1 MRIAVAVVKHEADTF
16 NPLLTSLEVFKQN
29 KMYYETNFLDKLESR
44 AEIGGFLDVVKEE
57 KSVIELLPILYA
69 WGQAGGRV
77 EAKAVQFFEEKLV
90 AGLKKALPLDA
101 MFFAL
106 HGAASAEEID
116 DMDGYLL
123 SVVRNI
129 LGNDVPIVVSL
140 DHHANITRQMVE
152 LTDLMVGH
160 ETQPHK
166 AYETGKR
173 AAQLFFS
180 LLKGDFKP
188 TLTWE
193 KIPLIVGYHERLNT
207 AEGEPMKEWFDLARK
222 LEKEPGV
229 ISISNFPMQ
238 PWMDIEEA
246 GLATVVYTD
255 NNPQLA
261 KELAAQLAN
270 KAWSLRERFWVSTRV
285 SPREAIEYAVNA
297 KEGPIILSDP
307 SDSLGGATADSTC
320 ILQEMLRQKITC
332 TALVPIYDPEVYH
345 QAAQA
350 GLGSEITVKVGG
362 KFGPQ
367 FYQPVEVTGK
377 VTGMTEGFEVD
388 LTNGGKEIV
397 GYKSGWPFM
406 IQGGTVILEVGSIK
420 LLISESRVTS
430 GRHPDIYRHFG
441 IEPAEAKMI
450 VMKTGTNFQYYES
463 MTKKILL
470 VDCPGYCQGD
480 LTKFE
485 WKRAP
490 HPIYPMDKDKMGDW
504 QANPKVKNYRK

>member
-1 MRIAVAVVKHEADTF
+1 MKMRIAVASVKQETNTF
-16 NPLLTSLEVFKQN
+16 SPLLTSLEVFKED
-29 KMYYETNFLDKLESR
+29 KMSYKADFLEQLKSR
-44 AEIGGFLDVVKEE
+44 SEIGAFLDVVKEE
-57 KSVIELLPILYA
+57 GSAITLLPILYA
-69 WGQAGGRV
+69 HGQAGGRV
-77 EAKAVQFFEEKLV
+77 ETKALRFFEEKLTE
-90 AGLKKALPLDA
+90 GLQKALPLDG

-106 HGAASAEEID
+106 HGAASAEGID
-116 DMDGYLL
+116 DMEGYLL
-123 SVVRNI
+123 SVVRGVI
-129 LGNDVPIVVSL
+129 GNDVPIVSSL
-140 DHHANITRQMVE
+140 DHHANITRKMIQ
-152 LTDLMVGH
+152 LTDLVVGH

-166 AYETGKR
+166 AYETGRR

-180 LLKGDFKP
+180 LLRGDFTP
-188 TLTWE
+188 TLAWE
-193 KIPLIVGYHERLNT
+193 KIPLIVGYHERLDT

-238 PWMDIEEA
+238 PWLDIEEA

-255 NNPQLA
+255 NDPQLA

-285 SPREAIEYAVNA
+285 PPQEAIEYAVNA

-307 SDSLGGATADSTC
+307 SDTLGGATADSTC

-332 TALVPIYDPEVYH
+332 TALVPIHDPEVYR

-350 GLGSEITVKVGG
+350 GLGSTITVKVGG

-367 FYQPVEVTGK
+367 FYSPVEVTGK
-377 VTGMTEGFEVD
+377 VTGISELFEVD
-388 LTNGGKEIV
+388 LTNGGKELV
-397 GYKSGWPFM
+397 GYKGGWPFM
-406 IQGGTVILEVGSIK
+406 VQRASVILEVGSIK
-420 LLISESRVTS
+420 LLISEGRITS
-430 GRHPDIYRHFG
+430 GRHPDVYRHFG
-441 IEPAEAKMI
+441 IEPAEAKII

-463 MTKKILL
+463 MTKEIIR
-470 VDCPGYCQGD
+470 VDCPGYGQGD

-490 HPIYPMDKDKMGDW
+490 RPIYPMDKNTMGDW
-504 QANPKVKNYRK
+504 QADPKVKE